1 MNHGRFTKKISEYLM
16 MSFMHLLQPRLVKNT
31 VLNNEENTLIYSMKN
46 EEALNGQ
53 LTEFSTQLAYILGKN
68 QFNY

>member
-1 MNHGRFTKKISEYLM
+1 M

-53 LTEFSTQLAYILGKN
+53 VTEFSTQLAYILGKN